1 MKIMKML
8 NSMGVLCKM
17 RKKLLTDGCKSSQ
30 YGGNASKRLRQEIEK
45 SGREVYKPKKVRKGG
60 SEMAEGGNKPI
71 QIIKTDKAGPPV
83 GPYSQGIKAG
93 GFVFVA
99 GEKGMDPVTKQMVS
113 GGIEA
118 ETRRTLENIK
128 AILEEAG
135 SSMDLVVST
144 FVFMTDLTEFSKMNE
159 IYAEYFNV
167 NPPGRTTVEVQ
178 SLPAGAHV
186 EITATALAGT

>member
-1 MKIMKML
+1 
-8 NSMGVLCKM
+8 M
-17 RKKLLTDGCKSSQ
+17 RKKLLTDGYKSSQ
-30 YGGNASKRLRQEIEK
+30 YGNESKRLRQEIEK
-45 SGREVYKPKKVRKGG
+45 SGREVYKPKKERKGG

-83 GPYSQGIKAG
+83 GPYSQGIRAG

-99 GEKGMDPVTKQMVS
+99 GEKGMDPVTKQMVP

-135 SSMDLVVST
+135 S
-144 FVFMTDLTEFSKMNE
+144 
-159 IYAEYFNV
+159 YAEYFNV

>member
-1 MKIMKML
+1 
-8 NSMGVLCKM
+8 
-17 RKKLLTDGCKSSQ
+17 
-30 YGGNASKRLRQEIEK
+30 
-45 SGREVYKPKKVRKGG
+45 
-60 SEMAEGGNKPI
+60 MAEGASKSI

-99 GEKGMDPVTKQMVS
+99 GEKGMDAVTKQIVP

-144 FVFMTDLTEFSKMNE
+144 FVFMTDLAEFSRMNE
-159 IYAEYFNV
+159 IYAEYFRA
-167 NPPGRTTVEVQ
+167 NPPGRTTVEVK

-186 EITATALAGT
+186 EITVTTLAR

>member
-1 MKIMKML
+1 
-8 NSMGVLCKM
+8 
-17 RKKLLTDGCKSSQ
+17 
-30 YGGNASKRLRQEIEK
+30 
-45 SGREVYKPKKVRKGG
+45 
-60 SEMAEGGNKPI
+60 MAEGTSKSI

-99 GEKGMDPVTKQMVS
+99 GEKGMDPVTKQIVP
-113 GGIEA
+113 GGIVA

-144 FVFMTDLTEFSKMNE
+144 FVFMTDLAEFSKMNE
-159 IYAEYFNV
+159 IYAEYFKA
-167 NPPGRTTVEVQ
+167 NPPGRTTVEVK
-178 SLPAGAHV
+178 SLPAGARV
-186 EITATALAGT
+186 EITATALAARILI